1 MKNNEIQ
8 KLVDIRTFLIHKY
21 NNLDGRTNAGTA
33 VVLQKDVAY
42 TLEQAIK
49 GLDSLLSTYVE
60 IKKI

>member
-1 MKNNEIQ
+1 MKSNEVQ

-21 NNLDGRTNAGTA
+21 KNLDGRTNAGTA

-42 TLEQAIK
+42 TLEQTIK
-49 GLDSLLSTYVE
+49 SIDSLLSQYVE